1 MCDADNSVSDHSSVS
16 GGVAL
21 QCDTGMGEGRS
32 VDSGQQK
39 PDNGEDGGNSRPV
52 WVARQRPILAG
63 LASERLPAD
72 SHPLLVASVQKQEKI
87 ESTSI
92 KSTAKKSSKTKLS
105 VSSNPLSDPLSD
117 PLSNPLSDPL
127 TPVEEKP
134 LKAAKREVKDAF
146 LEEWRRVRRECLA
159 HSSSTTLPLVTIL
172 PGENSPRHGS
182 TQEWMADLE
191 ARHNDLVTAW
201 SSGERVEALQVV
213 VQCVKSLSDIS
224 AVEFYP
230 AKFLH
235 VIEVVEHFSQLV
247 TTRLEGLEGDLRA
260 ETAANW
266 YYKVTSVRELLPRL
280 LLEAS
285 LQNLISYW
293 PAWGQDGAMERMSSM
308 VRGIGDPLVAAF
320 TMAYLL
326 RLQSKVGLT
335 TNGVRS
341 GHHHLALLVGALREE
356 EPRTYEKITF
366 SDYLALY
373 KPAIGWTV
381 LLLVRRED
389 ESGLVRM
396 FKETQISSNCELV
409 LEAFLQHLPGHVIT
423 SHASTIVS
431 TTLATPLPTLVA
443 ALGMALVRAG
453 DALPGALDILTKS
466 WAIVTE
472 MSTASDHLPSAAA
485 WLQFAATHFP
495 TRDLNKLVVATV
507 KRVREGVEWD
517 GKDGALEGLL
527 LGLLAKIR

>member
-1 MCDADNSVSDHSSVS
+1 M
-16 GGVAL
+16 
-21 QCDTGMGEGRS
+21 TRMGEVRDDGH
-32 VDSGQQK
+32 QK
-39 PDNGEDGGNSRPV
+39 ARDREDDTVKPV
-52 WVARQRPILAG
+52 WVARQRPVLTD
-63 LASERLPAD
+63 LASERLPVE
-72 SHPLLVASVQKQEKI
+72 SHPLVSVQKQERA
-87 ESTSI
+87 EATTSL
-92 KSTAKKSSKTKLS
+92 KTTTKKSAKTKLS
-105 VSSNPLSDPLSD
+105 VASNPLSDPLSD

-127 TPVEEKP
+127 TPVEETSTKP
-134 LKAAKREVKDAF
+134 TRATKKEVKDSF
-146 LEEWRRVRRECLA
+146 LEEWRRVRRECLG
-159 HSSSTTLPLVTIL
+159 HSSSTALPLVTIL

-247 TTRLEGLEGDLRA
+247 ITRLESLEREDVA

-285 LQNLISYW
+285 LQNQGSYW
-293 PAWGQDGAMERMSSM
+293 PAWSREGAVERLSSM
-308 VRGIGDPLVAAF
+308 VRGIGDPLVAAY
-320 TMAYLL
+320 TIAYML
-326 RLQSKVGLT
+326 RLQSKAGLT

-341 GHHHLALLVGALREE
+341 GHHHLALVLGALREE
-356 EPRTYEKITF
+356 EPKTYEKITF

-373 KPAIGWTV
+373 KPAIGWAV
-381 LLLVRRED
+381 LLLVRSED
-389 ESGLVRM
+389 EVGLVRM

-409 LEAFLQHLPGHVIT
+409 LEAFLQHLPGHIIT

-443 ALGMALVRAG
+443 GLGMALVRAG
-453 DALPGALDILTKS
+453 DGLPNALDILTRT
-466 WAIVTE
+466 WAIVTD
-472 MSTASDHLPSAAA
+472 MAIASDHLPCAAA
-485 WLQFAATHFP
+485 WLQFAALHFP
-495 TRDLNKLVVATV
+495 TKDLNKLVVATV
-507 KRVREGVEWD
+507 KRVREGQEWE
-517 GKDGALEGLL
+517 GKDGALEGLQ
-527 LGLLAKIR
+527 LGLLARIR

>member
-1 MCDADNSVSDHSSVS
+1 
-16 GGVAL
+16 
-21 QCDTGMGEGRS
+21 MGEGRS
-32 VDSGQQK
+32 FDDAQQK
-39 PDNGEDGGNSRPV
+39 ADDGDSRPV
-52 WVARQRPILAG
+52 WVARQRPSLAS

-72 SHPLLVASVQKQEKI
+72 SHPLQLASVQKQEKV
-87 ESTSI
+87 EAASL
-92 KSTAKKSSKTKLS
+92 KSTAKKSAKTKLS

-127 TPVEEKP
+127 TPVEEKSKP
-134 LKAAKREVKDAF
+134 TRSTKKEVKDDF

-182 TQEWMADLE
+182 TQEWIADLE

-247 TTRLEGLEGDLRA
+247 TSRLEGLEGDLRA

-285 LQNLISYW
+285 LLNLGSYW
-293 PAWGQDGAMERMSSM
+293 PAWGQDGSMERMNSM
-308 VRGIGDPLVAAF
+308 VRGIGDPLVATF

-373 KPAIGWTV
+373 KPAIGWAV

-409 LEAFLQHLPGHVIT
+409 LEAFLQHLPGHIIT

-472 MSTASDHLPSAAA
+472 MATASDYLPSAAA
-485 WLQFAATHFP
+485 WLQFAALHFT
-495 TRDLNKLVVATV
+495 TRDLNKLVVASV
-507 KRVREGVEWD
+507 KRVREGEEWD